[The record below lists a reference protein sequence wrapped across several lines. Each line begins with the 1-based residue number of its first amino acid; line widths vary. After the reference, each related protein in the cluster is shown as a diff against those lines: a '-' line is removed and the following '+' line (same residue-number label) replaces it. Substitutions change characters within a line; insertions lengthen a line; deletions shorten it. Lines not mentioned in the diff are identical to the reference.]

1 MRPCHKELISSDAL
15 AKLPYIFLQSGL
27 LSSISRCVTRTCQQL
42 RKCYGNRFCES
53 NQRDEQEETR
63 THFQSSASLSGSLS
77 LVDCCSVGFV
87 SVPLTWNKSQDLMW
101 RNQLSRYCKCRHK
114 RFCRAVKIPGQ
125 NYLVKPF
132 YSLKMSII
140 QSFPVS
146 IITTCGPT
154 VIISVERLS
163 VRVNFSKCWLQLQT
177 DENENKTK
185 LRISVW

>member
-1 MRPCHKELISSDAL
+1 MHWRM
-15 AKLPYIFLQSGL
+15 LPYIVLQSGL
-27 LSSISRCVTRTCQQL
+27 LSSISCCVTRTCQQL

-87 SVPLTWNKSQDLMW
+87 SVPLMWNKSQDLMW
-101 RNQLSRYCKCRHK
+101 RNPLSRYCTRRHK
-114 RFCRAVKIPGQ
+114 RFGRAVKIPGQ

-154 VIISVERLS
+154 VIISVDRLS
-163 VRVNFSKCWLQLQT
+163 VRVNFSKCWLQLHT